1 MEVVAA
7 RCAGLDVHRSVIVA
21 CALLGEEHRRIRKV
35 RGEFVS
41 TRAGLERLL
50 AWLCELGV
58 THVGMESTGVYWMP
72 VYAVLEAA
80 GGFQLTVVNAQH
92 AKAIR
97 GRKTDRKD
105 AEWLGELV
113 RHGLI
118 RGSFVPPQPIRDLRD
133 LTRYRRTL
141 VETQGSERRRLIKLL
156 EMADIKLTG
165 VICDIFGVSGRAI
178 LRALIA
184 GGQTAAEMSKLVRG
198 SLRRKRGQ
206 LIDALAG
213 ELAEHRRQMLALQ
226 LARVEADEA
235 DIAALDRQIA
245 EHLKPYA
252 AQMARLMTIPGIDW
266 VVAAT
271 VIAEVGPDMSV
282 FPSAGHL
289 AAWAGVCPG
298 NNESAGKRKPAGARS
313 GNPYLKTALCNAAI
327 AASRK
332 RGSFFKAKYHKLKS
346 RRGGGRAALAIGHK
360 LLVCIYHMLSTN
372 SPYRE
377 LGEDYFDKR
386 DTQRAA
392 RRYVRRLR
400 DLGFAVTLQP
410 TAALQPAE
418 ANAL

>member
-1 MEVVAA
+1 MEVVAP
-7 RCAGLDVHRSVIVA
+7 RCAGLDVHRSTIVA
-21 CALLGEEHRRIRKV
+21 CALLSEGGGRVRKL
-35 RGEFVS
+35 RGEFVT

-50 AWLCELGV
+50 AWLQELAV

-72 VYAVLEAA
+72 VYAVLEQA
-80 GGFQLTVVNAQH
+80 GGFTLIVVNAQH
-92 AKAIR
+92 AKAVK
-97 GRKTDRKD
+97 GRKTDVKD
-105 AEWLGELV
+105 AEWLAELV
-113 RHGLI
+113 RHGLV
-118 RGSFVPPQPIRDLRD
+118 RGSFVPPRPIRELRD

-141 VETQGSERRRLIKLL
+141 VENQGSERRRLIKLL
-156 EMADIKLTG
+156 EMADIKLAG
-165 VICDIFGVSGRAI
+165 VISDIFGVTGRAI
-178 LRALIA
+178 LRALII
-184 GGQTAAEMSKLVRG
+184 GGQTAVEMSKLARG
-198 SLRRKRGQ
+198 SLRQKRGQ

-213 ELAEHRRQMLALQ
+213 ELAEHQRQILALQ

-235 DIAALDRQIA
+235 DLAALDQAIA
-245 EHLKPYA
+245 ERLAPYT
-252 AQMARLMTIPGIDW
+252 AQMARLITIPGIDW

-271 VIAEVGPDMSV
+271 IIAEIGVDMTV

-289 AAWAGVCPG
+289 AAWTGACPG
-298 NNESAGKRKPAGARS
+298 NNESAGKRKPTGARA

-346 RRGGGRAALAIGHK
+346 RRGGGRAALAIAHK
-360 LLVCIYHMLSTN
+360 LIVCVYHMLSTN

-386 DTQRAA
+386 DTQRAT

-400 DLGFAVTLQP
+400 DLGFSVTLQP
-410 TAALQPAE
+410 RPQLQPAA